1 MSQAAAQEFID
12 ALHELERTGDP
23 GALVARYADDCE
35 VGNLTATGSFQGN
48 GGARQFWSE
57 HRQLFD
63 ELRSTFR
70 NIIVEDGRAALEW
83 TIEGR
88 AKAGGEVTFTGV
100 TLLEFEGESITRSM
114 AYFDPR
120 QLGRQLS

>member
-1 MSQAAAQEFID
+1 MSQEAAQGFID
-12 ALHELERTGDP
+12 ALHELEQSGDP
-23 GALVARYADDCE
+23 AALVARYADDCE
-35 VGNLTATGSFQGN
+35 VGNITATSSFHGHD
-48 GGARQFWSE
+48 GARRFWSE

-63 ELRSTFR
+63 ELQSKFR
-70 NIIVEDGRAALEW
+70 NVIVDDQRAALEW

-88 AKAGGEVTFTGV
+88 AADGGDLAFSGV
-100 TLLEFEGESITRSM
+100 TLLEFQGELVKRSM